1 MWLNMSSQGFFSQFS
16 NFEHDSTKPLLVE
29 FQRLSLHRNWKAG
42 GKAYRQNRQ
51 KCLTQEFEH
60 HYGQVSE
67 KLAGWQA
74 LCVVVHISPR
84 PLSITQCK
92 KMSPSYYEYIFHFWL
107 MRRDFQA
114 LSNVAVNIVDLIDAR
129 RIVVKVRLFSFKA
142 ALRNYFIKH
151 EKIFPIK
158 QAKTDGFRAALLIKV
173 F

>member
-1 MWLNMSSQGFFSQFS
+1 
-16 NFEHDSTKPLLVE
+16 
-29 FQRLSLHRNWKAG
+29 
-42 GKAYRQNRQ
+42 
-51 KCLTQEFEH
+51 
-60 HYGQVSE
+60 
-67 KLAGWQA
+67 
-74 LCVVVHISPR
+74 
-84 PLSITQCK
+84 
-92 KMSPSYYEYIFHFWL
+92 